1 MTWQFQSWWNSWLI
15 IYYGYKYLMLSRVIL
30 ANPILPAVFVNLIL
44 TTYGFDIKYTRNY
57 YRKEVLP

>member
-1 MTWQFQSWWNSWLI
+1 
-15 IYYGYKYLMLSRVIL
+15 MLSRVIL